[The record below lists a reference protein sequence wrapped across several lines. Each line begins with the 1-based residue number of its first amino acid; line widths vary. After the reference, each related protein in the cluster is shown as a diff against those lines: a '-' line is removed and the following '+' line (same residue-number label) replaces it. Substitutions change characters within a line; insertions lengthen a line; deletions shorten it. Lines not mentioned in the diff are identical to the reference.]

1 MTDREL
7 LDRKGHEVNDELP
20 PLPEPAFSS
29 WHGDD
34 CKTLLNPTGVCNA
47 FPWPPSVPE
56 TPYWVDKGYHGE
68 PLFTSDQLRAYAR
81 AAVLAERLATLEAV
95 NALIKD
101 GPFKGNGY
109 DDLAQNN
116 GVILAAN
123 LLASR
128 VYAIRKGTT

>member
-1 MTDREL
+1 M
-7 LDRKGHEVNDELP
+7 NDDLP
-20 PLPEPAFSS
+20 PLPEPAFR
-29 WHGDD
+29 
-34 CKTLLNPTGVCNA
+34 LL
-47 FPWPPSVPE
+47 W
-56 TPYWVDKGYHGE
+56 KHGE
-68 PLFTSDQLRAYAR
+68 YRVTKPNIGDTDVYTAAQVEEIRR

-128 VYAIRKGTT
+128 VYAIQKGTP